1 VLGHNH
7 FDDDEQYDEQHDE
20 HFDEHFDDDSHQ
32 HDLDDDLDDAYVPT
46 ESTALHRRHSVLQ
59 QNLRQSQLPRLLLR
73 VPLPW
78 RVLHRRRNVL

>member
-7 FDDDEQYDEQHDE
+7 FDDNSNNLDVDE
-20 HFDEHFDDDSHQ
+20 
-32 HDLDDDLDDAYVPT
+32 HDLDFDYYAYVHT
-46 ESTALHRRHSVLQ
+46 DWQQLSLHRRHSVLQ